1 MDFAFPTEKKD
12 LLARY
17 PHLRDIQ
24 DINHERFMRL
34 SGQNKKIPTGKN
46 PALMANIRAHLKK
59 HFPGQQFSVRE
70 HNLYV
75 SVSWTKWE
83 EPLDSSPDPK
93 EVNEVLEWF
102 RNWPSDTTCNESR
115 QAAAFRKLFINT
127 FGGTHRFDY
136 QVKQPTP
143 DQIARKKKAK
153 LGKIA
158 KGAQTR
164 TQSKIKPSSM
174 RAAKM

>member
-1 MDFAFPTEKKD
+1 MDTTFPTEKKD

-24 DINHERFMRL
+24 DINHERLMRFA
-34 SGQNKKIPTGKN
+34 SQNKKV
-46 PALMANIRAHLKK
+46 PASRNLALIANIRAHLKK
-59 HFPGQQFSVRE
+59 HFPGQQFSVRGR
-70 HNLYV
+70 NLHV

-83 EPLDSSPDPK
+83 EPLGSSPDPK

-115 QAAAFRKLFINT
+115 PAAAFRKLFINT

-143 DQIARKKKAK
+143 DQIARKKKTK

-158 KGAQTR
+158 KDAQI
-164 TQSKIKPSSM
+164 QSKIKPSSM
-174 RAAKM
+174 RAVKM